1 MADGEE
7 IRREVERLTKRGRG
21 SRYPSELKERLLAYT
36 VERRRAGITLEAI
49 GAEVGVSWRT
59 LSRWSSEARRTQ
71 RKFRRVEVVTPQA
84 AIPRSLVVV
93 HGPCGTRIEGLDLDG
108 VADLLRKLG

>member
-1 MADGEE
+1 MSDGEE
-7 IRREVERLTKRGRG
+7 IRREVGRLTKRGRG
-21 SRYPSELKERLLAYT
+21 SRYPNELKQRLLAYT
-36 VERRRAGITLEAI
+36 TERRRAGIKLEAI

-59 LSRWSSEARRTQ
+59 LSRWGSEEGWAR
-71 RKFRRVEVVTPQA
+71 RKFRRVEVVTGQA
-84 AIPRSLVVV
+84 VVARSIVIV